1 MRRKNITQRKI
12 GAVLGYLNIILRTLV
27 NFIYIP
33 LLLYYIGKE
42 EFGLYQLIGS
52 LIAYFV
58 VMDFGLSDMVVRF
71 YVRYIT
77 QKDDV
82 GAENILA
89 ISQRIYMVICLVIL
103 IVGAGGYYFIP
114 NLFIDTMTKAEL
126 EEGLNIYLLLV
137 LNFVIKMLG
146 MIYDAVIN
154 AKQKFLFL
162 RGMVCL
168 QTIMEPSLVVVV
180 LQAWPCAFAVAVVTT
195 FVNFIIILCRY
206 IYAKKVLC
214 VQIKY
219 HYWNKELLQSAGHF
233 MLMQIVVLVAD
244 MIFLK
249 TNQVILGIISG
260 TAMVATYAIAANI
273 QQAYMS
279 LSCAISGVFLP
290 HVTEMVT
297 KKVDALELSSLFIRI
312 GRLQFFTLGLI
323 GSGFVI
329 FGQEF
334 IALWAGEGF
343 EDSYWIALLIML
355 PFTTDLIQNVGFAIL
370 QAMNRYGIRA
380 AVQTLVGVINILL
393 AVPLS
398 MKYGGIGCAAATG
411 FCMFLGNGIGMSY
424 CYAHYLNLQMGK
436 FWRQILWI
444 LLRMALLTVVVYG
457 INYSLPKTGGVFFAV
472 KAIVYVVAYGVVAY
486 FCCFNEYERSLCVS
500 WLKKRC

>member
-1 MRRKNITQRKI
+1 MRCRDISQRKI
-12 GAVLGYLNIILRTLV
+12 GAILGYLNIILRTVV

-52 LIAYFV
+52 LIAYFI

-71 YVRYIT
+71 YVRYLTI
-77 QKDDV
+77 KDDI

-89 ISQRIYMVICLVIL
+89 ISRVIYIIISFVIL
-103 IVGAGGYYFIP
+103 TFGTVGYCFIP
-114 NLFIDTMTKAEL
+114 ELFVDTMTNSEL
-126 EEGLNIYLLLV
+126 EEGLDIYLLLL
-137 LNFVIKMLG
+137 LNFVAKILG
-146 MIYDAVIN
+146 MIYTAVIN
-154 AKQKFLFL
+154 ARQKFFFL
-162 RGMVCL
+162 RGLTCL
-168 QTIMEPSLVVVV
+168 QTIMEPMLAVVV
-180 LQAWPCAFAVAVVTT
+180 LQVWPCAFSVAVVTT
-195 FVNFIIILCRY
+195 IVNVIIIVCRY

-214 VQIKY
+214 VRIKY
-219 HYWNKELLQSAGHF
+219 HYWNKELLHSAGHF
-233 MLMQIVVLVAD
+233 MVMQVIVLVAD
-244 MIFLK
+244 MVFLK

-260 TAMVATYAIAANI
+260 TAMVAAYAIAANI

-290 HVTEMVT
+290 HVTEMVA
-297 KKVDALELSSLFIRI
+297 KKVDPVDLSALFIRI
-312 GRLQFFTLGLI
+312 GRLQFFTLGLVA
-323 GSGFVI
+323 SGFVI

-334 IALWAGEGF
+334 VSLWAGDGF

-380 AVQTLVGVINILL
+380 AVQTLVGVINIVL
-393 AVPLS
+393 AVPLGL
-398 MKYGGIGCAAATG
+398 KYGGIGCAAATG

-424 CYAHYLNLQMGK
+424 CYAHYLHLQMGK

-444 LLRMALLTVVVYG
+444 LLRIAVLTFVIYG
-457 INYSLPKTGGVFFAV
+457 LNDFLPRDSGVFFAV
-472 KAIVYVVAYGVVAY
+472 KVIVYMAVYGSVVY
-486 FCCFNEYERSLCVS
+486 FFCFNEYERSLCIS
-500 WLKKRC
+500 WRKKA